1 MTSCSGYIQVVLQVS
16 LLSLSTHVSVFQL
29 RAVGGPS
36 LRRSS
41 SGSAAA
47 LPECPRSVSACS
59 AILRASKLC
68 LQFRGALLPSAVF
81 TIPACKLIVPTFDG
95 ADAPELLTGD
105 EIAAISAITPIFER
119 PNVRFV
125 ISPSMTRANVR

>member
-41 SGSAAA
+41 IGW
-47 LPECPRSVSACS
+47 LGCS
-59 AILRASKLC
+59 FA
-68 LQFRGALLPSAVF
+68 
-81 TIPACKLIVPTFDG
+81 
-95 ADAPELLTGD
+95 
-105 EIAAISAITPIFER
+105 
-119 PNVRFV
+119 
-125 ISPSMTRANVR
+125 